1 MLKSV
6 TKPKLGIFFFIIG
19 IILLINALCLIVL
32 VGWGFLKSLQSV
44 EGYIMSGASETS
56 LPTSISQI
64 TFDNYF
70 SAFEKLRYGNTY
82 LAEMFGN
89 SIFYAV
95 VGAIVSVA
103 VPCVVAYLTATFDF
117 WFNKVISFVIYFT
130 MVFTVYGSQPSMI
143 VVTNALG
150 LYNTWPG
157 IFIMKASFIGGGYL
171 FYYGTFR
178 SMSKEYAE
186 AAIIDGASNFQ
197 VMTQIAFPL
206 ASTIIFVQYVS
217 TFITLW
223 NDYQTPMV
231 YLSSYPTASY
241 GLFLFSKATS
251 SYEDYLIY
259 KVAGFMLLLIPTFTV
274 FMCLKKYLLREIT
287 EGGVKE

>member
-1 MLKSV
+1 MAKSV
-6 TKPKLGIFFFIIG
+6 TKPKLGIFFSVIG
-19 IILLINALCLIVL
+19 VVLLINALCLIVL

-44 EGYIMSGASETS
+44 EGYIMSGASEIS
-56 LPTSISQI
+56 LPSSFDEI
-64 TFDNYF
+64 TLDNYF
-70 SAFEKLRYGNTY
+70 AAFKKLKYGNTY

-89 SIFYAV
+89 SILYAV
-95 VGAIVSVA
+95 VGAAVSVL
-103 VPCVVAYLTATFDF
+103 VPCIVGYLTATFDF

-143 VVTNALG
+143 VITNALG

-197 VMTQIAFPL
+197 VMTKIAFPL

-217 TFITLW
+217 TFITMW

-231 YLSSYPTASY
+231 YLAKYPTAAY
-241 GLFLFSKATS
+241 GLFLFSKATN

-259 KVAGFMLLLIPTFTV
+259 KLAGFMLLLIPTFTV
-274 FMCLKKYLLREIT
+274 FMCLRKYLLRETT